1 MQTLI
6 ILLISLS
13 SVFANTLIAQID
25 YDNLYRTD
33 NSTSIYLPLGK
44 ISFADSVIDFKIG
57 NPPPY
62 ERYSDITQC
71 LNAPNYITYSSPTYL
86 SLGCRGSLTVAFKDN
101 GFMNLPGYDLYIFEV
116 GPSKEA
122 AKIEISQ
129 NGLDWEF
136 AGNIAGGKSAIELS
150 NTEINPEKVYYY
162 VRITDL
168 IDVCNSKTAG
178 ADIDAIGAINAVI
191 KLTINADVLFDI
203 DEFILKESADQIL
216 ATLAKK
222 ILQVKKAT
230 ILVEGHTDDDGEN
243 DYNMILSKNRCSS
256 VIEKL
261 KILFINDSIYDYEIN
276 PFGENKPK
284 VLNDSPENKQI
295 NRRVEITILPPKDY
309 YNSLMKKDN

>member
-13 SVFANTLIAQID
+13 SIFANTLIAQID

-33 NSTSIYLPLGK
+33 NSSSIYLPLGK
-44 ISFADSVIDFKIG
+44 LSFADSVIDYKLG
-57 NPPPY
+57 NPAPY
-62 ERYSDITQC
+62 KKYRDSKQC
-71 LNAPNYITYSSPTYL
+71 LNEPNYITYSDPTYF
-86 SLGCRGSLTVAFKDN
+86 SLGCSGSLTVKFNDN
-101 GFMNLPGYDLYIFEV
+101 GFMNLPGFDLYIFEV

-122 AKIEISQ
+122 AKIEISE

-150 NTEINPEKVYYY
+150 NEKINPEKVYYY

-168 IDVCNSKTAG
+168 NGVCKSKTAG
-178 ADIDAIGAINAVI
+178 ADIDAIGAINSVI

-203 DEFILKESADQIL
+203 DQFKLKESADNIL

-230 ILVEGHTDDDGEN
+230 ILVEGHTDNDGEN
-243 DYNMILSKNRCSS
+243 DYNLVLSKNRCSS

-261 KILFINDSIYDYEIN
+261 KVLFINDSIYDFEIN

-284 VLNDSPENKQI
+284 VLNNSPENKQI

-309 YNSLMKKDN
+309 FDSILKID

>member
-1 MQTLI
+1 MRILI
-6 ILLISLS
+6 FILS
-13 SVFANTLIAQID
+13 SFISIFANFLIAQID

-44 ISFADSVIDFKIG
+44 ISFADSVIDYKIG
-57 NPPPY
+57 NPAPY
-62 ERYSDITQC
+62 KRYTDITQC
-71 LNAPNYITYSSPTYL
+71 LNEPNYITYSHPTYL
-86 SLGCRGSLTVAFKDN
+86 SLGCNGSLTVVFNDN
-101 GFMNLPGYDLYIFEV
+101 GFMNLPGFDLYIFEV

-122 AKIEISQ
+122 AKIEISE
-129 NGLDWEF
+129 NGIDWEF

-150 NTEINPEKVYYY
+150 NAKINPEKVYYY
-162 VRITDL
+162 LRITDL
-168 IDVCNSKTAG
+168 KDVCKSKTAG

-203 DEFILKESADQIL
+203 DEFILKESAGQIL
-216 ATLAKK
+216 DTLAKK

-243 DYNMILSKNRCSS
+243 EYNMILSENRCNS

-261 KILFINDSIYDYEIN
+261 KVLFKNDSLYDFEIN
-276 PFGENKPK
+276 SFGENKPK

-295 NRRVEITILPPKDY
+295 NRRVEITILPPKNY
-309 YNSLMKKDN
+309 YDTMLKID